1 MNKGDLVIAMAE
13 AGGISK
19 ASAERALDCFI
30 EKVGASLSNGE
41 SVTLAGFGR
50 FSVSSRAG
58 RMGRNPLTGEPIVIP
73 AKRVPKFK
81 PGRELKNTVL
91 STGAAAS
98 GTVTSGTITGGA
110 ASGTVTT

>member
-1 MNKGDLVIAMAE
+1 MNKGDLVVAMAE

-30 EKVGASLSNGE
+30 SKIANSLSNGE
-41 SVTLAGFGR
+41 SVTLSGFGT

-58 RMGRNPLTGEPIVIP
+58 RKGRNPLTGESIVIP

-98 GTVTSGTITGGA
+98 GPVTSGAITGGA
-110 ASGTVTT
+110 ASGTITT